1 MNRRDF
7 LLLTATVSLALP
19 MAARAESLDYTPDI
33 LKADLAAG
41 KTVVLHFSATWC
53 GTCQAQV
60 HVLDTLKSANPA
72 YDKSLTFL
80 NVDWDTYKGGDLTQ
94 KLNVPERSTI
104 VVLKGDKEIG
114 RLYSETA
121 MDPIK
126 ALIDTALQAATS

>member
-7 LLLTATVSLALP
+7 LLTAAVSLALP
-19 MAARAESLDYTPDI
+19 LAARAESLDYTPDI

-41 KTVVLHFSATWC
+41 KTVVLHFAATWC
-53 GTCQAQV
+53 ETCQAQV
-60 HVLDTLKSANPA
+60 RVMRDLKSANPA

-121 MDPIK
+121 VDPIK
-126 ALIDTALQAATS
+126 ALLDAALQAATS

>member
-19 MAARAESLDYTPDI
+19 MAARAASLDYTPDI

-80 NVDWDTYKGGDLTQ
+80 LVDWDTYKGGDLTKQ
-94 KLNVPERSTI
+94 LNVPERSTI
-104 VVLKGDKEIG
+104 VVLKGTKEIG
-114 RLYSETA
+114 RLNAETA
-121 MDPIK
+121 PDPIK
-126 ALIDTALQAATS
+126 ALLDQALQAATS

>member
-41 KTVVLHFSATWC
+41 KTVILHFAATWC
-53 GTCQAQV
+53 GTCQVQARV
-60 HVLDTLKSANPA
+60 MANLKSANPA

-94 KLNVPERSTI
+94 KLNVRGRS
-104 VVLKGDKEIG
+104 VSGSD
-114 RLYSETA
+114 RHPCRCPSRR
-121 MDPIK
+121 
-126 ALIDTALQAATS
+126 